1 MTLVKDYLV
10 EQKIKEQIGV
20 GETKED
26 YLEIVEGKREGPE
39 GDSRE
44 RTFHSFRSREDV
56 PKYLLQFDTSGKEQQ
71 KIDKDKKS
79 KYQGEALEFLNQEKY
94 IWDMV
99 ENKKMNVVNSVA
111 LPSLSELMY
120 RQSQKKADEKEK
132 QIASAIEQM
141 YGPAVAIDTAM
152 MTKQEV
158 EREELEG
165 DHDGGEDEAPEDH
178 AKSVSDEKKSNESN

>member
-1 MTLVKDYLV
+1 MILVKDYLV

-20 GETKED
+20 GESKED
-26 YLEIVEGKREGPE
+26 YLETVEGKREGPE

-56 PKYLLQFDTSGKEQQ
+56 PKYLLQFDKSGKEQQ
-71 KIDKDKKS
+71 KVEKDKMS
-79 KYQGEALEFLNQEKY
+79 KYQGEAMEFLNQEKF

-141 YGPAVAIDTAM
+141 YGPSVTIDTAM
-152 MTKQEV
+152 ITKQEV
-158 EREELEG
+158 EQDEIDSIDNEEESHHEI
-165 DHDGGEDEAPEDH
+165 DRSESDSDNH
-178 AKSVSDEKKSNESN
+178 KSANSD